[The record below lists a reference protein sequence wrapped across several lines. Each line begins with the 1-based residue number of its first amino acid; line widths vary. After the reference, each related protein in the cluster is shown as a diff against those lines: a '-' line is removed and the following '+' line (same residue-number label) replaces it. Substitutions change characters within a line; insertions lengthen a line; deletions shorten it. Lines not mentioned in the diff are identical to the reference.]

1 MVSTQ
6 LTAQL
11 SAEPTTISRRP
22 SAAGRRRRRRGVAA
36 AYAFVLPGFALYAL
50 VMLYPAVQTL
60 LLSMRDW
67 HIAPGAVSPWVGLAN
82 YTKAFGD
89 PIFLNSL
96 LNSAVYTAVTVP
108 LQIVIG
114 LGLAVL
120 ALVIVLGSFYV

>member
-22 SAAGRRRRRRGVAA
+22 SAAGRRRRRRGVLA
-36 AYAFVLPGFALYAL
+36 AYAFVLPGFSLYAL

-67 HIAPGAVSPWVGLAN
+67 HIVPGAVSP
-82 YTKAFGD
+82 
-89 PIFLNSL
+89 
-96 LNSAVYTAVTVP
+96 
-108 LQIVIG
+108 
-114 LGLAVL
+114 
-120 ALVIVLGSFYV
+120 